1 MVRVVTLGH
10 ILMDLRFCVDEFAT
24 PDRESVIRRQS
35 RGVGGSAANV
45 AIGVRR
51 LGGTSTVIG
60 KIGFD
65 GFGKAVLEDLAR
77 ESVNVSNV
85 RIEALEGRTGFTI
98 VIIDAEGRIIMYG
111 FKGVADMLLPDEINP
126 KVLGGADFLHI
137 ASIRLDTA
145 VHAARLAR
153 ERGVKVSWDPG
164 RVQAAMGLEKLK
176 PIIGLSHIVLPNE
189 KEARLMTGEED
200 YKAAAQKILEAG
212 AETVVVKLGG
222 RGAYVATREESFHV
236 PPYLPGKVVDTTGAG
251 DAFAAGLLVGLEKYD
266 LRGAAR
272 YAAVVAGIKVTRLG
286 SHEIPRA
293 EEIEQAIFEEHE
305 LEDF

>member
-1 MVRVVTLGH
+1 MTRVVTVGH
-10 ILMDLRFCVDEFAT
+10 VLMDLRFCVDEFAT

-51 LGGTSTVIG
+51 LGGDSAVIG

-77 ESVNVSNV
+77 ENVNVSNV

-111 FKGVADMLLPDEINP
+111 FKGVADMLLPREINP
-126 KVLGGADFLHI
+126 RAFEGADFVHI

-145 VHAARLAR
+145 VHAAKLAR
-153 ERGVKVSWDPG
+153 EQGARVSWDPG

-176 PIIGLSHIVLPNE
+176 PIIGLSNIVFPNE
-189 KEARLMTGEED
+189 KEARLMTGESD
-200 YKAAAQKILEAG
+200 YKRAAEKLLEAG
-212 AETVVVKLGG
+212 AEIVVVKLGG
-222 RGAYVATREESFHV
+222 KGAYVATEKESFHV

-251 DAFAAGLLVGLEKYD
+251 DAFAAGMLMGLQKYD
-266 LRGAAR
+266 LYGAAR

-286 SHEIPRA
+286 SHEIPTA
-293 EEIEQAIFEEHE
+293 EEIEQAIFEEHV

>member
-1 MVRVVTLGH
+1 MVRVTTVGH
-10 ILMDLRFCVDEFAT
+10 VLMDLRFCVDEFAT

-51 LGGTSTVIG
+51 LGGSSTVIG

-77 ESVNVSNV
+77 ENVNVSNV
-85 RIEALEGRTGFTI
+85 KIEALEGRTGFTI
-98 VIIDAEGRIIMYG
+98 VIIDAHGRIIMYG
-111 FKGVADMLLPDEINP
+111 FKGVADMLLPEEINP
-126 KVLGGADFLHI
+126 RVIEKADYVHI

-145 VHAARLAR
+145 VHVARIAR

-164 RVQAAMGLEKLK
+164 RVQATYGLERLK
-176 PIIGLSHIVLPNE
+176 PIIELSDIIFPNE
-189 KEARLMTGEED
+189 KEARLMTGSESYEE
-200 YKAAAQKILEAG
+200 AAEKLLAAG
-212 AETVVVKLGG
+212 ARIVVIKLGG
-222 RGAYVATREESFHV
+222 RGAYIATKEERFHV
-236 PPYLPGKVVDTTGAG
+236 PAYLPGKVVDTTGAG
-251 DAFAAGLLVGLEKYD
+251 DAFAAGMLVGLEKYD

-286 SHEIPRA
+286 SHEIPTA